1 MPILYMRYVD
11 FLHRDARFAWKSP
24 KSDQQGNTVVMPK
37 PIVLVLAVT
46 TAAAAGAQDSTLATA
61 PARTYESTRLEALV
75 SEAARINA
83 LIPEQLRAYRARI
96 ETEMSIALIDSA
108 GRERTAQVEQ
118 IMSDVR
124 WRATDRYD
132 QRVVG
137 YRSQAIGPMF
147 SMMSIF
153 GGWTTPTLYGNRLQL
168 GVTPTAEA
176 NTRTN
181 VTELTV
187 HPLSTSRENYYTFV
201 GGDTVVTLY
210 SRGRRIP
217 VVRVRVAPQA
227 RVSGDAVLFF
237 GDMYLD
243 ADRKQIVRL
252 RGRMVEVRNGRVTIK
267 AGSRIPGVSGA
278 SFVELEN
285 VEVDGA
291 YWLPAHQR
299 TELQA
304 RIALFG
310 DFRAIVRIVSR
321 FHDFKPNDSSWTA
334 GAEPPP
340 GNGHYLTF
348 ASSANLTRF
357 DDWHRPLGAAS
368 TDAQYADFDD
378 LAPASWRTVGSA
390 TIRFQPRALS
400 DVFRFN
406 RIEGVFTGVAAEHDF
421 RDSAPGLS
429 IRGSL
434 GWAWAEKTAR
444 GGFAIQRSV
453 GRTTTGIRLDRS
465 LVHTNDFQLPL
476 SGGATIPALLGSVDD
491 FDYLDRKS
499 VTAFV
504 SRNLGAHRRSLVRLE
519 VGSGADRAVGQHASR
534 GLYVQGDGFRQNRGI
549 MPGAFFRTVGTL
561 EINPQVSGLFVDRGV
576 GATIQYDR
584 ADGSLPWQR
593 LELRTAARR
602 ELGPFQLYARGDAGT
617 LLGDPQP
624 QVMFEIGSSE
634 GLSAYGYKEFGG
646 DRAAIVR
653 TVIGYTFPFLRAPMR
668 LPSQLIAPGIAP
680 GIAAGIHAAWTEV
693 SSPAAQDALILLASR
708 FDPTT
713 GTLVPLSRP
722 TDGVRASA
730 ELLVTFFSGALAV
743 GVARPIDHAGPWKFT
758 GRIGQGF

>member
-1 MPILYMRYVD
+1 MSKKISIVKESPIG
-11 FLHRDARFAWKSP
+11 ACCFAIAL
-24 KSDQQGNTVVMPK
+24 T
-37 PIVLVLAVT
+37 L
-46 TAAAAGAQDSTLATA
+46 TAITRAEAQDSTSAK
-61 PARTYESTRLEALV
+61 PTYESVRLETLV

-83 LIPEQLRAYRARI
+83 LIPERLRAYRARI

-108 GRERTAQVEQ
+108 GRERTAQLEQ
-118 IMSDVR
+118 IASDVR
-124 WRATDRYD
+124 WRAADRYD
-132 QRVVG
+132 QRVIG

-181 VTELTV
+181 TTELTV
-187 HPLSTSRENYYTFV
+187 HPLSTSRQSYYRFE
-201 GGDTVVTLY
+201 GGDTVVVLY

-217 VVRVRVAPQA
+217 VVRVRVTPRSSA
-227 RVSGDAVLFF
+227 RGNTVLFF
-237 GDMYLD
+237 GDMHLD
-243 ADRKQIVRL
+243 ADRRQIVRL
-252 RGRMVEVRNGRVTIK
+252 RGRMVEVRNGKVTIK
-267 AGSRIPGVSGA
+267 AGSRIPGMSGA

-285 VEVDGA
+285 VEVNGE
-291 YWLPAHQR
+291 YWLPAYQR

-310 DFRAIVRIVSR
+310 EFRAIVRIVSR
-321 FHDFKPNDSSWTA
+321 FHDYKPNDSSWA
-334 GAEPPP
+334 SPAEPPP
-340 GNGHYLTF
+340 GSGHYLSF
-348 ASSANLTRF
+348 APSDSLSRF
-357 DDWHRPLGAAS
+357 NDWQRPLGAAS

-378 LAPASWRTVGSA
+378 LAPGSWRTAGSA
-390 TIRFQPRALS
+390 TLRLQPKALGE
-400 DVFRFN
+400 VFRFN
-406 RIEGVFTGVAAEHDF
+406 RIEGVFTGLAAEHHF
-421 RDSAPGLS
+421 RDAAPGLS

-434 GWAWAEKTAR
+434 GWAWSEKTAR
-444 GGFAIQRSV
+444 GSVGIQRSL
-453 GRTTTGIRLDRS
+453 GRTTFGVRLDRS

-476 SGGATIPALLGSVDD
+476 SGGATTPALLGSVDD

-499 VTAFV
+499 ATAFIT
-504 SRNLGAHRRSLVRLE
+504 RRLGAQRRSLVRLE
-519 VGSGADRAVGQHASR
+519 VGPASDNVVSQNASK
-534 GLYVQGDGFRQNRGI
+534 GLYVQGDGFRPNRGI
-549 MPGAFFRTVGTL
+549 LPGNFVRSVAAL
-561 EINPQVSGLFVDRGV
+561 EISPQVSGLFVDRGV

-584 ADGSLPWQR
+584 ADGDLSWQR

-617 LLGDPQP
+617 LIGDPAP

-634 GLSAYGYKEFGG
+634 GLSAYDYKEFAG
-646 DRAAIVR
+646 DRAGIVR

-693 SSPAAQDALILLASR
+693 SSPAAETALLLLGSR
-708 FDPTT
+708 LDTAT
-713 GTLVPLSRP
+713 SQLIPLSRP
-722 TDGVRASA
+722 TDGIRASA
-730 ELLVTFFSGALAV
+730 EVLLTFFSGALAA

>member
-1 MPILYMRYVD
+1 MGRGS
-11 FLHRDARFAWKSP
+11 FA
-24 KSDQQGNTVVMPK
+24 
-37 PIVLVLAVT
+37 IVLILSAT
-46 TAAAAGAQDSTLATA
+46 PSAKAQDSTA
-61 PARTYESTRLEALV
+61 ARPTYESARLEALV

-83 LIPEQLRAYRARI
+83 LIPERLRAYRARI
-96 ETEMSIALIDSA
+96 ETEMSIAIIDSG

-118 IMSDVR
+118 IASDVR
-124 WRATDRYD
+124 WRAADRYD

-187 HPLSTSRENYYTFV
+187 HPLSISRESYYTFE

-217 VVRVRVAPQA
+217 VVRVRVTPRADL
-227 RVSGDAVLFF
+227 RGDAVLFF
-237 GDMYLD
+237 GDMHLD

-285 VEVDGA
+285 VEVNGE
-291 YWLPAHQR
+291 YWLPAYQR

-310 DFRAIVRIVSR
+310 EFRAIVRIVSR
-321 FHDFKPNDSSWTA
+321 FHDFRPNDSSWTG

-340 GNGHYLTF
+340 GNGHYLSF
-348 ASSANLTRF
+348 APSASLTRF
-357 DDWHRPLGAAS
+357 HDWERPLGAAS
-368 TDAQYADFDD
+368 TDAQFADFDD
-378 LAPASWRTVGSA
+378 LAPGAWRTVGSA
-390 TIRFQPRALS
+390 TIRFQPKALGE
-400 DVFRFN
+400 VFRFN
-406 RIEGVFTGVAAEHDF
+406 RIEGLFTGLAAEHDF
-421 RDSAPGLS
+421 RDAAPGLS

-444 GGFAIQRSV
+444 GTIGIQRSL
-453 GRTTTGIRLDRS
+453 GRTTTGVRLERS

-476 SGGATIPALLGSVDD
+476 SGGATTPALLGSIDD
-491 FDYLDRKS
+491 FDYLDRRS

-504 SRNLGAHRRSLVRLE
+504 SRRLGAERRSLVRLE
-519 VGSGADRAVGQHASR
+519 VGPGSDNAVEQHASK
-534 GLYVQGDGFRQNRGI
+534 GLYVQGEGFRPNRGI
-549 MPGAFFRTVGTL
+549 QPGRYVRTVAAL
-561 EINPQVSGLFVDRGV
+561 EMNPQVSGLFVDRGV
-576 GATIQYDR
+576 GATVQYDR
-584 ADGSLPWQR
+584 ADGNLRWQR

-617 LLGDPQP
+617 LIGDPVP

-634 GLSAYGYKEFGG
+634 GLSAYEYKEFGG
-646 DRAAIVR
+646 DRAGIVR
-653 TVIGYTFPFLRAPMR
+653 TVIGYTFPFLRAPIR

-680 GIAAGIHAAWTEV
+680 GIAAGIHAAWTDA
-693 SSPAAQDALILLASR
+693 SSQAAERALLDLGSR
-708 FDPTT
+708 LDPNT
-713 GTLVPLSRP
+713 GMLIPLSRP
-722 TDGVRASA
+722 TDGMRASA
-730 ELLVTFFSGALAV
+730 EVLVTFFSGALAV
-743 GVARPIDHAGPWKFT
+743 GVTRPIDHAGAWKFT